1 MTTAELLA
9 KIAEIEKNPANKG
22 EPGSL
27 WSYTPAARRKLDKL
41 RREVASNMR
50 ADRLA
55 KGLPVDDSGYS
66 GRQSNKR

>member
-9 KIAEIEKNPANKG
+9 KIVEVENNPANISP
-22 EPGSL
+22 PGSL
-27 WSYTPAARRKLDKL
+27 WKFKPSARRKLDKL

-55 KGLPVDDSGYS
+55 NGLPVDDSGYS
-66 GRQSNKR
+66 GRNSNKR